1 MKSGAAIAKNNLR
14 QLQYSVILA
23 EECYW
28 QGTFL
33 LQQRGGKEE
42 VNELRVQARF
52 FVFVSSALVLSP
64 FSNLSLFFSLPL
76 QVLQIV

>member
-1 MKSGAAIAKNNLR
+1 MPAR
-14 QLQYSVILA
+14 VQCDPA

-42 VNELRVQARF
+42 VNELEYKPD
-52 FVFVSSALVLSP
+52 FVFVSSTLVLSL
-64 FSNLSLFFSLPL
+64 FSNLSLFSLL
-76 QVLQIV
+76 LEVLQIV

>member
-1 MKSGAAIAKNNLR
+1 MPATV
-14 QLQYSVILA
+14 QYDPA

-42 VNELRVQARF
+42 VNELEYKPDF
-52 FVFVSSALVLSP
+52 FLSLFHPHLSCPYFPTSP
-64 FSNLSLFFSLPL
+64 FSLLLE
-76 QVLQIV
+76 VLQIV

>member
-1 MKSGAAIAKNNLR
+1 MSAR
-14 QLQYSVILA
+14 VQYDPA

-42 VNELRVQARF
+42 VNELEYKPD
-52 FVFVSSALVLSP
+52 FVFVSSTLSCPYFPTSP
-64 FSNLSLFFSLPL
+64 FSLLLE
-76 QVLQIV
+76 VLQIV